1 MHDVFYPERS
11 MLLLPMKRELSMGIK
26 GQYGSVDRRFWFIKV
41 QKCAHSRGTT
51 VHTITLFHYHFWT
64 KQNVSICYQM

>member
-1 MHDVFYPERS
+1 MHDEFYPERS

-26 GQYGSVDRRFWFIKV
+26 GQYGSVDRKFWFIKV

-51 VHTITLFHYHFWT
+51 VHTITSFVIIFKQSKMFLFAT
-64 KQNVSICYQM
+64 K